1 MSEEL
6 LQKEVSVPSISMM
19 EQDAIGEVLNISM
32 GSSATAVSS
41 LLDRQVNIS
50 TPSVSVRE
58 FHTLDYS
65 ETM

>member
-41 LLDRQVNIS
+41 LLDRQVNICLLYTS
-50 TPSVSVRE
+50 RCV
-58 FHTLDYS
+58 
-65 ETM
+65 